1 MLSTLAK
8 NGKAHWNYPA
18 EWLKLWEEDL
28 TIDLHLLND
37 AITFIIKIDKQIQ
50 GFCLLFPSED
60 FFELEHLWIDTKLI
74 GKGVGG
80 HLMDH
85 VLKIIQ
91 KQTSEIRVSADP
103 NAEGFYS
110 RYGFIKYANQ
120 KSSPEGRTI
129 PRMKLKF

>member
-1 MLSTLAK
+1 M
-8 NGKAHWNYPA
+8 
-18 EWLKLWEEDL
+18 
-28 TIDLHLLND
+28 TIDLPLLRA
-37 AITFIIKIDKQIQ
+37 AITFIIKIDKQIE
-50 GFCLLFPSED
+50 GFCLLIPSES

-74 GKGVGG
+74 GKGIGG
-80 HLMDH
+80 QLMDH
-85 VLKIIQ
+85 VIMTIQ

-110 RYGFIKYANQ
+110 RYGFIKYADQ